1 MRRQLENIFN
11 PKSIAVIGA
20 SSREGTAGQALFQNL
35 KSSGF
40 EGRLFAVNPRHET
53 VQGYPA
59 YPGID
64 LIPEKVDL
72 AIIVLRW
79 SLVAEVAE
87 ACGLAGA
94 GGLMIAMPDFN
105 GGVTP
110 SPEEKAQ
117 VLEICKRYGMRLL
130 GPGTLGFLAPHLK
143 LNASLAPGGT
153 PLPGNLALISQSD
166 ALIASVLDWSAAQ
179 QVGFSYIVSVGNIS
193 DIGFA
198 DLIDFFGADAQTACI
213 LIYMES
219 LVHARRFMS
228 AARSFAR
235 NKPIIV
241 LKSGRSEAGGKA
253 ALSHTGFLAG
263 NDDAYDAAF
272 KRAGIIRVD
281 TVAQLFNIAHVL
293 ALQPKPRGNR
303 LAIITNAGGAGILA
317 TDYLEYH
324 GGQLARFSPTTTGA
338 LGLLLPES
346 RKPGNPVDLLGSA
359 GPEPFEKA
367 LKACLSDPG
376 VDAVLVILA
385 PQYTTEATESA
396 IAVARAAKGSQKPVL
411 AAWMG
416 ESYVFDSREAFEAAR
431 IPCYRYPESAV
442 DAFLRMWRYSSSLEL
457 LYETPPAIP
466 KDFSPDFEAADT
478 VVRQVLQS
486 GRSQMTAP
494 EARLLLEAYQIPVN
508 PTRIAYGPGEA
519 IAHAKAIGY
528 PVVMKVVSPDIAH
541 KTDVG
546 GVILNLSSDGEVERA
561 FDTLL
566 ERVALRR
573 PSAKLIG
580 MAIEKMVRKPF
591 ELLLGAR
598 KDPVFGPVII
608 FGRGGVGAQV
618 YKDTQMGL
626 PPLNMALAQQIVEH
640 TQFFPLLRGYRG
652 LPGINLLEIDFLLCK
667 FSYLVMDF
675 PEIREIDINPYMADH
690 LGGLVVDTR
699 IILDPDVARV
709 PHNRYQH
716 LVISPY
722 PGRQY
727 TKTVRL
733 KDGSDMLLRPVRP
746 EDEPAMEQML
756 QKVSADSLYMRFF
769 GLIPKMSHTWMVRFT
784 HIDYD
789 REIAIVAETPDQEG
803 KGRELAGVVRI
814 IEDAWRETAEY
825 AILIADAYH
834 GKGLG
839 SILTDYILEIA
850 RQRKIKKIV
859 ASVLAANTPMIR
871 MFERRGFVFDRSEVD
886 IYDVEL
892 DIQGQQ

>member
-1 MRRQLENIFN
+1 MRRKLENIFN

-20 SSREGTAGQALFQNL
+20 SSREGTVGQALFHNL
-35 KSSGF
+35 KSAGF
-40 EGRLFAVNPRHET
+40 EGQLFAVNPRHEM
-53 VQGYPA
+53 VQGSPA
-59 YPGID
+59 FPGID
-64 LIPEKVDL
+64 LVPEKVDL
-72 AIIVLRW
+72 AVIVLRW
-79 SLVAEVAE
+79 PLIADVAE
-87 ACGLAGA
+87 ACGQAGV
-94 GGLMIAMPDFN
+94 GGLMIAMSDFN
-105 GGVTP
+105 GGSVP
-110 SPEEKAQ
+110 SAEEKEK
-117 VLEICKRYGMRLL
+117 VLDICKRYGMRLL
-130 GPGTLGFLAPHLK
+130 GPGTLGFLAPHRR
-143 LNASLAPGGT
+143 LNASLAPGGIA
-153 PLPGNLALISQSD
+153 LPGNLALISQSD
-166 ALIASVLDWSAAQ
+166 ALIASILDWSAAQ
-179 QVGFSYIVSVGNIS
+179 KVGFSYIVSTGNIS

-198 DLIDFFGADAQTACI
+198 DLIDFFGADAQTTCI

-219 LVHARRFMS
+219 LVQARRFMS

-263 NDDAYDAAF
+263 NEDAYDAAF

-293 ALQPKPRGNR
+293 ALQPKPKGNR

-324 GGQLARFSPTTTGA
+324 GGQLARFSPATTGQ

-346 RKPGNPVDLLGSA
+346 RKPRNPVDLLGNA
-359 GPEPFEKA
+359 EPTQFEQA
-367 LKACLSDPG
+367 LKACLLDQG
-376 VDAVLVILA
+376 VDAALVILA
-385 PQYTTEATESA
+385 PQYATDATGSA
-396 IAVARAAKGSQKPVL
+396 MAVAKAAKGSQKPVL

-416 ESYVFDSREAFEAAR
+416 ESYVADSREAFETAR

-442 DAFLRMWRYSSSLEL
+442 DAFLRIWRYSSSLEL

-466 KDFSPDFEAADT
+466 KDFSPDFEAAGT
-478 VVRQVLQS
+478 IVRQVLQS
-486 GRSQMTAP
+486 GRSMLTGP

-508 PTRIAYGPGEA
+508 PASIASSPGEA
-519 IAHAKAIGY
+519 VAYARAMGY
-528 PVVMKVVSPDIAH
+528 PVVMKIVSPDIAH

-546 GVILNLSSDGEVERA
+546 GVILNLASDREVERA
-561 FDTLL
+561 YETLL

-573 PSAKLIG
+573 PSAKLTG
-580 MAIEKMVRKPF
+580 MMIEKMVRKPF

-608 FGRGGVGAQV
+608 FGKGGVGAQV
-618 YKDTQMGL
+618 YNDTQMGL

-640 TQFFPLLRGYRG
+640 TRFFPLLRGYRG
-652 LPGINLLEIDFLLCK
+652 LPGINLLEMDFLLCK

-722 PGRQY
+722 PGQQY
-727 TKTVRL
+727 TRTVQL
-733 KDGSDMLLRPVRP
+733 KDGSSMLLRPVRP

-756 QKVSADSLYMRFF
+756 QNVSSDSLYMRFF
-769 GLIPKMSHTWMVRFT
+769 GSVPKMSHTWMVRFT

-789 REIAIVAETPDQEG
+789 REIAIVAETPD
-803 KGRELAGVVRI
+803 KKALAGVVRI

-839 SILTDYILEIA
+839 SILTDYILDIA

-859 ASVLAANTPMIR
+859 ASVLAANTPMIH
-871 MFERRGFVFDRSEVD
+871 MFERRGFTFDRSGVD
-886 IYDVEL
+886 VYEVEL
-892 DIQGQQ
+892 DIQAPKSP